1 MVAGRGKIWIPLSG
15 GALLLIISALWFS
28 HRCMAVPSGM
38 VNTAQGKGQVPS
50 ASEDAT
56 GSFKYTNRLIR
67 EKSPY
72 LLMHAH
78 NPVDWYP
85 WGQEAFEKARREQK
99 PIFLSVGYYTCHWC
113 HVMERESF
121 SDPGIAEIMNG
132 SFVSIKVDREER
144 PDVDRIYMNFVQATT
159 GSGGW
164 PMSVFLTPELKPFL
178 GGTYFPKDDNY
189 GRPGFR
195 TVLTRVADA
204 WQKDRGKILRSADQA
219 TQALQQYVNADIG
232 ETNNLQKAV
241 LDKTYQQIQASYDS
255 THGGFGAAPK
265 FPRPVVFNFL
275 LRYYARTGQKDA
287 LEMTLKTLREMAHG
301 ASTTTSAADSIVIRP
316 TPFGM
321 CRILRRCS
329 TTRPSSP
336 SLIPRPT
343 RLPTIHFSPTQRGTS
358 WGSCCAICG
367 RRRVASTPRWMRTA

>member
-1 MVAGRGKIWIPLSG
+1 MVAGRGKIWITMSG
-15 GALLLIISALWFS
+15 GALLLIISALWVS
-28 HRCMAVPSGM
+28 HRGMAVPSSM
-38 VNTAQGKGQVPS
+38 VNTAQGKGQVP
-50 ASEDAT
+50 AALEDAT

-164 PMSVFLTPELKPFL
+164 PMSVFLRSEEHTSELQSQSNLVCRLLLEKKKEQRDT
-178 GGTYFPKDDNY
+178 G
-189 GRPGFR
+189 
-195 TVLTRVADA
+195 ADA
-204 WQKDRGKILRSADQA
+204 
-219 TQALQQYVNADIG
+219 
-232 ETNNLQKAV
+232 
-241 LDKTYQQIQASYDS
+241 
-255 THGGFGAAPK
+255 
-265 FPRPVVFNFL
+265 
-275 LRYYARTGQKDA
+275 
-287 LEMTLKTLREMAHG
+287 
-301 ASTTTSAADSIVIRP
+301 
-316 TPFGM
+316 
-321 CRILRRCS
+321 
-329 TTRPSSP
+329 
-336 SLIPRPT
+336 
-343 RLPTIHFSPTQRGTS
+343 
-358 WGSCCAICG
+358 
-367 RRRVASTPRWMRTA
+367 

>member
-15 GALLLIISALWFS
+15 GALLLVISALWFS
-28 HRCMAVPSGM
+28 HRCMAVPSSM

-50 ASEDAT
+50 ALEDAT

-99 PIFLSVGYYTCHWC
+99 PLFRSVGYYPCHWC

-144 PDVDRIYMNFVQATT
+144 PDVDRIYMSFVQATT

-164 PMSVFLTPELKPFL
+164 PMTVFLTPELKPFF
-178 GGTYFPKDDNY
+178 GGTYFPPASRW
-189 GRPGFR
+189 GRPGF
-195 TVLTRVADA
+195 AD
-204 WQKDRGKILRSADQA
+204 L
-219 TQALQQYVNADIG
+219 LG
-232 ETNNLQKAV
+232 EL
-241 LDKTYQQIQASYDS
+241 
-255 THGGFGAAPK
+255 
-265 FPRPVVFNFL
+265 
-275 LRYYARTGQKDA
+275 ARTWKDDRA
-287 LEMTLKTLREMAHG
+287 RVEQAAAELLQRLRMV
-301 ASTTTSAADSIVIRP
+301 T
-316 TPFGM
+316 
-321 CRILRRCS
+321 
-329 TTRPSSP
+329 
-336 SLIPRPT
+336 
-343 RLPTIHFSPTQRGTS
+343 GT
-358 WGSCCAICG
+358 GG
-367 RRRVASTPRWMRTA
+367 GPP